1 MKFWLE
7 RRNNLLSDKK
17 KFLVNSGWMVG
28 QQIYSMLL
36 SLIVG
41 ALSARYLGPSNFGLI
56 NYGASLISFFNT
68 LSQLGISGVI
78 VNEMIKKPEKQG
90 DYLGTALVMRLI
102 VSILSIPSLMIIIRC
117 LEPNNPLLY
126 TVTFFQAISIVLY
139 SYEVL
144 VFWFQMKLKM
154 QTVSLATML
163 ALTVVSIWKS
173 VLLINKGSV
182 ELFALSVSIQ
192 ALVSGIF
199 VVTIFIKKAKIKL
212 RFSINDARYIYKH
225 SSNFIVADLAVA
237 LYTQIDKIMIGKMLN
252 EEDVGYYSAAMNLA
266 SMWMFVAAALID
278 SSRSLII
285 SYKQTNQELYLKRYK
300 QVLLG
305 VTLISLFF
313 CTAFTFLGWIAV
325 YVIYGKEFMPA
336 VVPLCLLVWSNYF
349 ALVGHTRSIWIAAE
363 NYYKYPKY
371 YAIFGAVLNVIL
383 NYIFILNI
391 GKTGAAL
398 ATLLTQFLAVVV
410 APLLFAETRP
420 FVKIYI
426 ESFRCFPEVFENGKA
441 IVLEKLK
448 KLKRK

>member
-1 MKFWLE
+1 M
-7 RRNNLLSDKK
+7 NDKK
-17 KFLVNSGWMVG
+17 KFLINSGWMIG

-78 VNEMIKKPEKQG
+78 VNEMIKRPEKQG
-90 DYLGTALVMRLI
+90 DYLGSALVMRLI
-102 VSILSIPSLMIIIRC
+102 VSILSIPTLMFIIRC
-117 LEPNNPLLY
+117 LEPNNPVLY
-126 TVTFFQAISIVLY
+126 TVTFFQSISIVLL

-154 QTVSLATML
+154 QVVSIATML
-163 ALTVVSIWKS
+163 ALTVISVWKS
-173 VLLINKGSV
+173 ILLINKGSV

-192 ALVSGIF
+192 ALFSGMF

-212 RFSINDARYIYKH
+212 RFSIDDARYILKH
-225 SSNFIVADLAVA
+225 SSNFIIADLACV
-237 LYTQIDKIMIGKMLN
+237 LYTQADRVMIGKMLN
-252 EEDVGYYSAAMNLA
+252 EEEVGYYSVAMNLA
-266 SMWMFVAAALID
+266 SMWMFVAAAVID

-305 VTLISLFF
+305 VTLISAFF
-313 CTAFTFLGWIAV
+313 CIAFTSFGWIAV
-325 YVIYGKEFMPA
+325 YIIYGKEFMPA
-336 VVPLCLLVWSNYF
+336 VAPLCLLVWANYF
-349 ALVGHTRSIWIAAE
+349 ALIGHARSIWMAAE
-363 NYYKYPKY
+363 NHYKYPKY
-371 YAIFGAVLNVIL
+371 YTMFGAVLNLIL
-383 NYIFILNI
+383 NYFFILSI
-391 GKTGAAL
+391 GKSGAAL
-398 ATLLTQFLAVVV
+398 ATLLTQFFVVLV

-426 ESFRCFPEVFENGKA
+426 ESFRCFPEVFENGKTM
-441 IVLEKLK
+441 IIEKVKIFRK
-448 KLKRK
+448 KL